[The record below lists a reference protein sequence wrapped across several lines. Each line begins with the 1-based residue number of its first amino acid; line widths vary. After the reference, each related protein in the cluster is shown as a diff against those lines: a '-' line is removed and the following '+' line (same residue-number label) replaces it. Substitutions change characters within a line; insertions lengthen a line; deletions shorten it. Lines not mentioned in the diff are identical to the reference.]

1 MFRILFQEDPSVIA
15 FVSRAPLE
23 AVRTPE
29 LRGVLPAEMVGGVA
43 LNERIVHDG
52 VERGELAAGLDPAGA
67 VALLEVFGAGLT
79 LLAGGD
85 RDAEYLAMLD
95 VLEHLIDGSLL
106 VAPTDRVDPR
116 AEFH

>member
-1 MFRILFQEDPSVIA
+1 M
-15 FVSRAPLE
+15 
-23 AVRTPE
+23 T
-29 LRGVLPAEMVGGVA
+29 GGIA

-85 RDAEYLAMLD
+85 RDPEYLAMLD
-95 VLEHLIDGSLL
+95 VAG
-106 VAPTDRVDPR
+106 APHRRLAARGARTS
-116 AEFH
+116 